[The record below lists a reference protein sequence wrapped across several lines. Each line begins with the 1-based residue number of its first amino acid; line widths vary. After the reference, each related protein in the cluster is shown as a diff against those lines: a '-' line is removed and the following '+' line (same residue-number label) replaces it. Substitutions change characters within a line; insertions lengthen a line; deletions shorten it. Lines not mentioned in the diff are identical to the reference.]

1 MRFLQ
6 EKIIA
11 DLPVDVIEKVKRIH
25 PSLDSLKIL
34 YQSHSGKGKKSLLN
48 TFGTIGNWILQYIT
62 DIRTLLSHTS
72 TYREKKQH

>member
-25 PSLDSLKIL
+25 PALDSL
-34 YQSHSGKGKKSLLN
+34 N
-48 TFGTIGNWILQYIT
+48 N
-62 DIRTLLSHTS
+62 LLSKS
-72 TYREKKQH
+72 QWER